1 MAGKKLPQQ
10 VFTEFL
16 KCSRTPDADI
26 KAPRKWFR
34 SVRASYNPNIIQ
46 PPPKTCASSRAVPCR
61 MNQLTEV
68 YVDRNEYVDYKM
80 YGQIQWTKLTPVKEV
95 FLAILA

>member
-1 MAGKKLPQQ
+1 
-10 VFTEFL
+10 
-16 KCSRTPDADI
+16 
-26 KAPRKWFR
+26 
-34 SVRASYNPNIIQ
+34 
-46 PPPKTCASSRAVPCR
+46 